1 MWRHR
6 FLLFR
11 DTLIA
16 GSNVID
22 QCSNLLAA
30 YSSTSLP
37 SGRTFTNNR
46 GALFSVWNSSYVA
59 AASSKIVS
67 TSRLLSRGRIRNRS
81 TRCKIRKQDTISDS
95 RGVNSPVVRP
105 VCRLRDAPRLD
116 RPPTDVILFMRESL
130 CTIGERRGSD
140 YAETAVDACFANI
153 FPPFRNCRE
162 KRSNPLGFQS
172 FVTRRS
178 RFKIQVHAHCWFKNR
193 WFRRN

>member
-1 MWRHR
+1 MSYLHTMYLCKIDVINLLAYYKRNYWLRKRKTILTESDVNHR
-6 FLLFR
+6 FLLF
-11 DTLIA
+11 LIA
-16 GSNVID
+16 ASNVVG

-30 YSSTSLP
+30 YSSTSLS
-37 SGRTFTNNR
+37 SGRTLTNNR

-59 AASSKIVS
+59 AASSRIVS

-130 CTIGERRGSD
+130 CTIGDRRGSD
-140 YAETAVDACFANI
+140 YAETAVNACFVNI
-153 FPPFRNCRE
+153 F
-162 KRSNPLGFQS
+162 RSF
-172 FVTRRS
+172 
-178 RFKIQVHAHCWFKNR
+178 
-193 WFRRN
+193 

>member
-1 MWRHR
+1 MILNDSDAKTPLPSFSRYTYR
-6 FLLFR
+6 GFER
-11 DTLIA
+11 LI
-16 GSNVID
+16 G

-37 SGRTFTNNR
+37 SGRTLTNNR

-116 RPPTDVILFMRESL
+116 RPPTDVILFMRD
-130 CTIGERRGSD
+130 RRPTRQRLRRDRCQCLLREYLSTFSKLSREAFEPVGIPIVRNS
-140 YAETAVDACFANI
+140 AI
-153 FPPFRNCRE
+153 PFQ
-162 KRSNPLGFQS
+162 NPSARALL
-172 FVTRRS
+172 
-178 RFKIQVHAHCWFKNR
+178 IQK
-193 WFRRN
+193 